1 MPVIRERLGS
11 TSVGP
16 VGVRAVNTG
25 GVEKYSSIGRAA
37 NQIVQASVKE
47 MGVQAVKEGEQLA
60 FQADSKSI
68 ININP
73 LTGKPEALN
82 QLNRVVDARMKIKME
97 DSPMRSFDS
106 VIDFVLNYSEKEHAE
121 QLFNLKLKVFDKDI
135 VKDHNGNEDKKK
147 IRQAKTPLEVLLAY
161 KDIVQKQN

>member
-1 MPVIRERLGS
+1 MAIFSEKIIEAYYTNTDNSAIEIIYQDGK
-11 TSVGP
+11 
-16 VGVRAVNTG
+16 RAISH
-25 GVEKYSSIGRAA
+25 YI
-37 NQIVQASVKE
+37 
-47 MGVQAVKEGEQLA
+47 AVDYNNEDFKALISEYPLA
-60 FQADSKSI
+60 KIADSTVARNK
-68 ININP
+68 
-73 LTGKPEALN
+73 EALN

-106 VIDFVLNYSEKEHAE
+106 VIDFVLSYSEKEHAE

-135 VKDHNGNEDKKK
+135 VKDYNGNEDKKK